1 MDTNANL
8 KKDPSMKIP
17 GVNFYEKRPR
27 HRNAGGNT
35 LRSHHRK
42 SVGNETYET
51 KNILK
56 SFKRT
61 CVRSIL
67 LLYYTSNSA
76 NVSNN

>member
-35 LRSHHRK
+35 LWSRHRIA
-42 SVGNETYET
+42 V
-51 KNILK
+51 
-56 SFKRT
+56 
-61 CVRSIL
+61 
-67 LLYYTSNSA
+67 A
-76 NVSNN
+76 